1 MLCCAKPAFGG
12 RKHMPISQTH
22 EMHTRRFGRN
32 LGVALSLVAFA
43 AIVFGLTVAKIREG
57 ASMEA
62 FDHQP
67 RVSITPIV
75 EE

>member
-1 MLCCAKPAFGG
+1 
-12 RKHMPISQTH
+12 MPISQTH
-22 EMHTRRFGRN
+22 ELHQRRFGRN
-32 LGVALSLVAFA
+32 LGVALCLVAFM
-43 AIVFGLTVAKIREG
+43 AIVFGLTVAKIRQG

-62 FDHQP
+62 FDLQP

>member
-1 MLCCAKPAFGG
+1 
-12 RKHMPISQTH
+12 MPITETH
-22 EMHTRRFGRN
+22 ALHKRRLGRN
-32 LGVALSLVAFA
+32 IGVALSLVGFA

-62 FDHQP
+62 YDHQP

-75 EE
+75 EDGQ